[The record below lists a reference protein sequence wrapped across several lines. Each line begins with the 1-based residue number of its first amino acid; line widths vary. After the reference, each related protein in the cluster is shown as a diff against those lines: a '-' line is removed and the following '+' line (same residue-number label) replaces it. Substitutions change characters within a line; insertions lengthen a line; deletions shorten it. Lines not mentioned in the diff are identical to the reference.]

1 MERTIPLKFKNADG
15 TFTVLPDDACQ
26 LVGYDYDGNEI
37 YEGDRLFY
45 ACEIRP
51 DAIDE
56 PWAFCGNWSLI
67 RNGEKVSIVV
77 DLRGYYGEK
86 AVLLP
91 CSLNERSDTFDKHL
105 EWKLVEKNG
114 EYGGK
119 ILGDPKDINMYLI
132 EKAKRGKSGG
142 KIRITRT
149 TEGEPNG

>member
-15 TFTVLPDDACQ
+15 TFTVLPDDVRQ

-45 ACEIRP
+45 ACEIRRGVVN
-51 DAIDE
+51 E
-56 PWAFCGNWSLI
+56 PWTCAG
-67 RNGEKVSIVV
+67 KVA

-149 TEGEPNG
+149 TEGETNG